1 MKKLLLF
8 SALLFTMGTT
18 FATPQ
23 DDIAAVMAK
32 TKYKNF
38 ITFLGDV
45 SIHPDFCENGIV
57 YETDYPIVIEFFDGY
72 AVKRMYLSDTVEMC
86 ESSAI
91 RVVEKYCDIPV
102 DGGYVD
108 TDHGSPEWFY
118 YDRHDDYVEDTIRSS
133 WVEPSF
139 QNFLYFDD
147 SLYFFR
153 NYQSLMQ
160 QSDLKQFES
169 PSDKK
174 YHELT
179 FIQLSYFKDK
189 KVHVRCRKMYVNN
202 TNTSQEI
209 NVKYELIDNDIN
221 GRATLT
227 NLTPNDSVF
236 YRFTDDWRD
245 DQKFTKYL
253 YFDTV
258 PSQLLI
264 YNYYKGC
271 QSYLW
276 LLSEHATEMP
286 RIHDTVVEYVKDTIV
301 EYVKDTIYITKTDT
315 IYITKTDT
323 VYIEKEPNKTAI
335 INKQTNLNVWP
346 NPTTTFVNAEAEEP
360 FSYTLLNN
368 VGVILKKEEGEPS
381 YTISMKE
388 YPDGVYYIKTS
399 DGVIRKIV
407 KK

>member
-1 MKKLLLF
+1 MQRY
-8 SALLFTMGTT
+8 AL
-18 FATPQ
+18 
-23 DDIAAVMAK
+23 
-32 TKYKNF
+32 
-38 ITFLGDV
+38 
-45 SIHPDFCENGIV
+45 E
-57 YETDYPIVIEFFDGY
+57 
-72 AVKRMYLSDTVEMC
+72 
-86 ESSAI
+86 
-91 RVVEKYCDIPV
+91 
-102 DGGYVD
+102 
-108 TDHGSPEWFY
+108 
-118 YDRHDDYVEDTIRSS
+118 
-133 WVEPSF
+133 
-139 QNFLYFDD
+139 
-147 SLYFFR
+147 
-153 NYQSLMQ
+153 
-160 QSDLKQFES
+160 QFES

-174 YHELT
+174 YLELT

-202 TNTSQEI
+202 TNTSQKI
-209 NVKYELIDNDIN
+209 NVKYELIDNDVN
-221 GRATLT
+221 GRAALT
-227 NLTPNDSVF
+227 NLTLNDSVF
-236 YRFTDDWRD
+236 YRFTGDWRD

-258 PSQLLI
+258 PSQLWI
-264 YNYYKGC
+264 FNYYKGC

-276 LLSEHATEMP
+276 LFSEHATEMP

-315 IYITKTDT
+315 IHITKNDTIYITKTDT
-323 VYIEKEPNKTAI
+323 IYIEKEPNKTAI

-368 VGVILKKEEGEPS
+368 AGVILKKEEGESS

-407 KK
+407 KE